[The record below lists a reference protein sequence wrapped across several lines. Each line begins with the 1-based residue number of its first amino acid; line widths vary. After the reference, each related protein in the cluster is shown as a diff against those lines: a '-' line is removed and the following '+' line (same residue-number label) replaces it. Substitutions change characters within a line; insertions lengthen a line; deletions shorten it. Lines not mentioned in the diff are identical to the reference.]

1 MPYNV
6 YLKKNEDKRIR
17 EGFPWVYANEA
28 SKIEGKGKNG
38 DVAYVFDCNN
48 EYLGKGY
55 INHLS
60 KILVRIFIRDE
71 SEPTEELF
79 ESRIRKAKALREKL
93 GYGNCYRVVFSESD
107 NLPGLIVDK
116 YADILCV
123 QILTLGMK
131 LNKDKII
138 SALVKVFSP
147 KGIYERSDTASR
159 EKEGLKQF
167 KGKLYGEFDTR
178 TEIQENGLRMT
189 VDLENGQKTG
199 YFLDQKENR
208 LAVRRYCKDADVLD
222 LFCNVGGFSV
232 NAAKAGAKSVTAV
245 DISTRALDEV
255 KINAKLNGFGNVIET
270 KCADVFDALRE
281 YKKENRKFDVVILDP
296 PAFCKS
302 ADDVKNA
309 YRGYKDINVLGMK
322 LVKKSGYLVTASC
335 THYISIAL
343 FEKMLKEASAQSGV
357 SARVIEIKTQSPDH
371 ASLLS
376 ADESTYLKFFVLQ
389 IV

>member
-17 EGFPWVYANEA
+17 QGFAWVYANEA
-28 SKIEGKGKNG
+28 AKIEGKGRNG
-38 DVAYVFDCNN
+38 DIACVFDCNN
-48 EYLGKGY
+48 SYLGKGY

-79 ESRIRKAKALREKL
+79 ENRIRKAKELREKL
-93 GYGNCYRVVFSESD
+93 GYGNCYRAVFSESD

-123 QILTLGMK
+123 QILTLGME

-138 SALVKVFSP
+138 SALVKVFNP

-178 TEIQENGLRMT
+178 TEIEENGLRMT

-208 LAVRRYCKDADVLD
+208 FAVRRYCKDAEVLD

-232 NAAKAGAKSVTAV
+232 NAAFAGAKSVTAV
-245 DISTRALDEV
+245 DISERALDEV
-255 KINAKLNGFGNVIET
+255 KMNAKLNGFEDVIQT
-270 KCADVFDALRE
+270 KCADVFEALRE

-309 YRGYKDINVLGMK
+309 YRGYKDINILGMK
-322 LVKKSGYLVTASC
+322 LVKEGGYLVTASC

-357 SARVIEIKTQSPDH
+357 SARVTEIKTQSPDH

-376 ADESTYLKFFVLQ
+376 AEESTYLKFFVLQ